1 MINCIIKLGLWLYK
15 INRQFIQ
22 GKHKTALERDRKKK
36 TDRESAGHGSI
47 QTDRLKYRQQTT
59 EQTTETASPRNEGY
73 VLHEIKC

>member
-15 INRQFIQ
+15 ITRHFIQ

-36 TDRESAGHGSI
+36 TDRESAGHGSR
-47 QTDRLKYRQQTT
+47 QTDRLTYRQKSS
-59 EQTTETASPRNEGY
+59 EFLETASPTNEGY